1 MYRLDRSALFSTTIR
16 VGLGLVLVAAGVVKG
31 HALTVGEASS
41 GPFLPSWMRITL
53 VVLEC
58 SFGLWLILGFAPEAT
73 RLVALACFAT
83 FGLISA
89 RGAFLGE
96 SSCGCF
102 GATRVDPRVMVVF
115 DLAAVGLLLTSR
127 PRPGRS
133 PNSNRQAL
141 LWFATLAG
149 WVGVLWGIAVV
160 PREPPLLIAS
170 ETFAGRCLPILNRI
184 DVGDQLT
191 RGTWTIVF
199 FRHDCATC
207 RKEIPGY
214 EKLARGESGRRR
226 FALIE
231 LPTIGLS
238 DKIPIAEGSTCLF
251 GKMAPLPN
259 WIIHTPTE
267 IRVQDC
273 IVQP

>member
-16 VGLGLVLVAAGVVKG
+16 VGLDLVLVAAGVVKG

-133 PNSNRQAL
+133 PNRI
-141 LWFATLAG
+141 
-149 WVGVLWGIAVV
+149 GVLWGIAVV
-160 PREPPLLIAS
+160 PRELPLLIAS